1 MAHLKNTDRSTKLE
15 ETKLFLFDCQVC
27 FKFVGLF
34 ADIGD
39 QETAGYSFSSTSGA
53 CVLSLTGKPFPKT
66 GIPKRF
72 IITFLLFVCTVYV
85 NLHLDLYMY
94 ISKLCS
100 IYILLCCVIL
110 GWNDNG
116 SVLYCAMI
124 QDSYDPKC

>member
-1 MAHLKNTDRSTKLE
+1 MIMAHLKNTDSSKLE
-15 ETKLFLFDCQVC
+15 ETKLFLFNCQVC

-39 QETAGYSFSSTSGA
+39 QETADYSFSSTSGA

-85 NLHLDLYMY
+85 NLHLDLYNVY
-94 ISKLCS
+94 IKIVQRL
-100 IYILLCCVIL
+100 YFALLHVIL
-110 GWNDNG
+110 AWNDNG
-116 SVLYCAMI
+116 CVL
-124 QDSYDPKC
+124 